1 MPEIP
6 GSTINAHCPKCDADT
21 PHTVLEVV
29 EGGKRIGKVRCDRCR
44 EEHPFR
50 RPKAAPARPKS
61 RAVKPESHPRR
72 PTKSHAHGEVPVEE
86 AWRQVEAMV
95 QAAVK
100 KPYEM
105 GRTYDKGEVIE
116 HPQFGVGV
124 VVDVLSPTKVEVLF
138 PDARRKLVC
147 GRSAVS

>member
-6 GSTINAHCPKCDADT
+6 GSTINAHCTKCEADT
-21 PHTVLEVV
+21 PHTVLEVL
-29 EGGKRIGKVRCDRCR
+29 EGGKRIGKVRCDKCL

-50 RPKAAPARPKS
+50 RPKVAANRPKS
-61 RAVKPESHPRR
+61 KAIKPASRPRR
-72 PTKSHAHGEVPVEE
+72 PSKSHAHGEIPAEE

-95 QAAVK
+95 QAAAK

-105 GRTYDKGEVIE
+105 GLTYDKGEVIE

-124 VVDVLSPTKVEVLF
+124 VVNVLSPTKVEVLF

-147 GRSAVS
+147 GQPPVS